1 MKYIHYYIHNLSLSA
16 ITRLQ
21 SLYAAA
27 GLDPTNST
35 GYVWNVTWGTGSSVT
50 SNVNDP
56 GHFHNIS
63 TIDDQYTFLEINSSN
78 ILWRATLKS
87 LSFMPM
93 LNADYSGGVI
103 ITDWYSEN
111 INSDEQIKITIRFLN
126 NEIRADSIDV
136 IAHKKKCDVNNKCS
150 QTLLG
155 NSFSRE
161 IKDSILTIARQI
173 KIEEEK
179 IEESKNNFLSEH
191 LP

>member
-1 MKYIHYYIHNLSLSA
+1 MNKFIKLTFIILSLGFLVKCS
-16 ITRLQ
+16 TPT
-21 SLYAAA
+21 
-27 GLDPTNST
+27 DPVTGDKVLIEPNIYKRSREVADKGGGIMGAFGKSQENTNVSFA
-35 GYVWNVTWGTGSSVT
+35 T
-50 SNVNDP
+50 SNV
-56 GHFHNIS
+56 
-63 TIDDQYTFLEINSSN
+63 
-78 ILWRATLKS
+78 LWRATLKS

-93 LNADYSGGVI
+93 LNADYSGGII

-126 NEIRADSIDV
+126 NEIRADSLEIIV
-136 IAHKKKCDVNNKCS
+136 HKKKCDSNNKCS

-179 IEESKNNFLSEH
+179 SKKN
-191 LP
+191 